1 MKAILTDEQALV
13 YNSLED
19 QTISIATI
27 HKGEVM
33 DLGKVIRKKKK
44 VWVEIALPGE
54 QKGYI
59 AGDTKIFA
67 VRKAQLTS
75 NTANL
80 VDTPSKL
87 AANVKTFTRG
97 TILTIS
103 GVEKNDEGSWFKATD
118 EAGVSGYVISDAKM
132 KVVPESSR
140 SGANRN
146 MITGLIF
153 IIVGIALAVM
163 NGQSQQAS
171 GMVYIAYAVIFFG
184 LLQGGQGVV
193 EYLRVRKN
201 TNPAKK

>member
-13 YNSLED
+13 YNSFED

-54 QKGYI
+54 QKGHI